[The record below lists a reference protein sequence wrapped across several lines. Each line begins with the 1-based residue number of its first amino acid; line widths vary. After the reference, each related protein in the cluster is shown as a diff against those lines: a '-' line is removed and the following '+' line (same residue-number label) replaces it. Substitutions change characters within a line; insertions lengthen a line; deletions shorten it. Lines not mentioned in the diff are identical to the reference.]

1 MKKTIQVIL
10 SILFYFLFVGC
21 GSQGHSHSHN
31 HSNDDGVITKEI
43 DTPKAKELLG
53 ADNSV
58 IKNEYTSY
66 IKEWRVKNKEEI
78 TDKEF
83 EEIVEQ
89 FKKKKNISENSA
101 QDQFNKFVDL
111 WLKENQF
118 EVKPMYHSHPH

>member
-1 MKKTIQVIL
+1 MKKAIQLIL

-21 GSQGHSHSHN
+21 GSQGHNHSH
-31 HSNDDGVITKEI
+31 DDGVIAKEVEK
-43 DTPKAKELLG
+43 TKAKELQG
-53 ADNSV
+53 VENSV
-58 IKNEYTSY
+58 IKNEHASY

-89 FKKKKNISENSA
+89 FKKEKNISGNSA
-101 QDQFNKFVDL
+101 QDQFNNFVDL

-118 EVKPMYHSHPH
+118 KVKPMYHSHPH